1 MTAKDFTKFCKL
13 ASVIDYKHVYSKI
26 KPTER
31 QMQYAR
37 QRGISVAFG
46 QRDKKWFELD
56 FYGKA

>member
-13 ASVIDYKHVYSKI
+13 AAVKEYKCVYSKT

-37 QRGISVAFG
+37 QRGISVAFR

>member
-37 QRGISVAFG
+37 QKFISVAFR
-46 QRDKKWFELD
+46 QRENKWYEID